1 MTFVVGKGAEIEQS
15 ELPALE
21 QLASMGYQYISKNDL
36 NKERKKTTEVLLYDR
51 LQQAI
56 QRINPELDSDGVAD
70 ALSQIRE
77 D

>member
-1 MTFVVGKGAEIEQS
+1 MTFVVGTGAEIEHS

-21 QLASMGYQYISKNDL
+21 QLVSMGYQYISKNDL

-56 QRINPELDSDGVAD
+56 QRI
-70 ALSQIRE
+70 R
-77 D
+77 